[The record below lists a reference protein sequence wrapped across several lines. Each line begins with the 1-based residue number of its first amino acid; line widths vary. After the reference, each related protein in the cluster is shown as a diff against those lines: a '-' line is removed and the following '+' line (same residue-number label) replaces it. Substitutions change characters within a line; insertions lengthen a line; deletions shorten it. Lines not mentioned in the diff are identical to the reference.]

1 MPSPAVL
8 VVEDDPMIQ
17 STLCATLTLLD
28 FEAHHAQ
35 SVDDALR
42 ILGREHID
50 GVILDVR
57 LPDPKGFQRSGM
69 SLLAFLRET
78 PGSAD
83 MPVLIFTGL
92 PLLPKDEALA
102 RKHGADVFYKP
113 QRYSVLISHLKRLLD
128 RPAA

>member
-50 GVILDVR
+50 GV
-57 LPDPKGFQRSGM
+57 
-69 SLLAFLRET
+69 T
-78 PGSAD
+78 GS
-83 MPVLIFTGL
+83 
-92 PLLPKDEALA
+92 
-102 RKHGADVFYKP
+102 
-113 QRYSVLISHLKRLLD
+113 
-128 RPAA
+128 